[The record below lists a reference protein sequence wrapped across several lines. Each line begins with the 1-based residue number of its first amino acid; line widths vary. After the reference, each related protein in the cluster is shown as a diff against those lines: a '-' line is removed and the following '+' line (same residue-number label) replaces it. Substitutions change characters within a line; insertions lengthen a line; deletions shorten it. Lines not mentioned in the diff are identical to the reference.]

1 MKTKFS
7 ALVTFVPL
15 RFSGQKIRSWRQNRS
30 DARYNCTLVG
40 LLLSSSVYVAR
51 ISNTTILSWNC
62 LHSQPLQQ
70 HFCIGKNISCTV
82 HSSMHTKI
90 CVIPYLVMPISKILN
105 HNLIYFYIN
114 YYLHIFYIIILYELI

>member
-70 HFCIGKNISCTV
+70 HFCIRKNISCTV

-90 CVIPYLVMPISKILN
+90 CFIPYLVIPISEISNHNFILN
-105 HNLIYFYIN
+105 NTL
-114 YYLHIFYIIILYELI
+114 IIIYILYKFI